1 MNNGLL
7 MQALLKSAMPTV
19 SKLVGSGKIDAFIR
33 SIKDEYIEK
42 TSLQDNES
50 VEILVTTEADGLE
63 YLNVVVMDRDCRI
76 TDVLA
81 QSKLSDTIIHLLE
94 QAQQ

>member
-1 MNNGLL
+1 MNNSII

-63 YLNVVVMDRDCRI
+63 YLNVVIMDSDCRI
-76 TDVLA
+76 TEVLA
-81 QSKLSDTIIHLLE
+81 QSKLSEIIIHLLE
-94 QAQQ
+94 QAQK